1 MERSEAERPWPERR
15 VCLAAVA
22 GAQGVRGLVKLK
34 TFTERPEDALAY
46 GALQDE
52 PGERIFRMTAKGRSK
67 GLLVAAIEGVAD
79 RDAAAALR
87 GTRLYVDRAVLPP
100 TEEEEYY
107 HADLLGLEV
116 RNREGLTL
124 GRVRA
129 IYDFGAGDVIEVRGE
144 DGRISVLPFTRQVVP
159 EVDLAGGRLVA
170 DPPAETLAG
179 APEETPGET
188 PDETPEGTGQSR
200 GKAP

>member
-1 MERSEAERPWPERR
+1 MARPWAERR

-22 GAQGVRGLVKLK
+22 GAQGVRGLVRLK

-46 GALQDE
+46 GDLRDE
-52 PGERIFRMTAKGRSK
+52 AGERVFRMTGKGRAK
-67 GLLVAAIEGVAD
+67 DLLVAAIEGVAD

-87 GTRLYVDRAVLPP
+87 GTRLYIDRAALPP

-116 RNREGLTL
+116 VDQAGQPL

-129 IYDFGAGDVIEVRGE
+129 IYDFGAGDVIEVQGHG
-144 DGRISVLPFTRQVVP
+144 GRTVVIPFTRQAVP
-159 EVDLAGGRLVA
+159 EVDLATGRLVA
-170 DPPAETLAG
+170 NPPVDVGAEEQDGTMRSR
-179 APEETPGET
+179 
-188 PDETPEGTGQSR
+188 EGQLE
-200 GKAP
+200 

>member
-1 MERSEAERPWPERR
+1 MARPRADLPPAESPRAELPWAERR

-22 GAQGVRGLVKLK
+22 GAQGVRGQVRLK

-46 GALQDE
+46 GVLRDE
-52 PGERIFRMTAKGRSK
+52 AGDRVFRMTAKGRAK
-67 GLLVAAIEGVAD
+67 DLLVAAIEGVTD
-79 RDAAAALR
+79 RDTAAALR

-116 RNREGLTL
+116 MDREGQLL

-129 IYDFGAGDVIEVRGE
+129 IYDFGAGDVIEVQGE
-144 DGRISVLPFTRQVVP
+144 GGGVAVLPFTRQAVP
-159 EVDLAGGRLVA
+159 EVDLAGGRLVV
-170 DPPAETLAG
+170 DPPAETG
-179 APEETPGET
+179 G
-188 PDETPEGTGQSR
+188 DRPEGTGQSS